1 MSRLSLPRAVISL
14 RSNRTNC
21 PSSPKI
27 GRRFVA
33 VAAFAATPGRGGF
46 AFARRPRRWCRD
58 QCRDRR
64 WSRCHHCRK
73 RHRRKRRRN
82 LRKRRDLARSAFEAG
97 IARKRKR
104 LQFAAKRNY
113 PSTDPT
119 RRSVARVAA
128 LAANRTVVAVV
139 VAVVVH
145 NRRRLVAAD
154 TKAVDRTS
162 IAHVV
167 AAAVVGK
174 NQSLSWPRQR
184 RRSQRYRPN
193 VAVVVEDTMT
203 DIVATDVAVAAGV
216 KFLRCSNVAVEV
228 VAVVEKHYY
237 TRWACSYLLA
247 AAAAAVEKILSRTD
261 SCN

>member
-1 MSRLSLPRAVISL
+1 M
-14 RSNRTNC
+14 
-21 PSSPKI
+21 
-27 GRRFVA
+27 
-33 VAAFAATPGRGGF
+33 
-46 AFARRPRRWCRD
+46 
-58 QCRDRR
+58 
-64 WSRCHHCRK
+64 
-73 RHRRKRRRN
+73 RHRRMRRRN
-82 LRKRRDLARSAFEAG
+82 LRKHRDLARSAFEAG

-139 VAVVVH
+139 VVVH

-162 IAHVV
+162 IARVV

-216 KFLRCSNVAVEV
+216 KVLRCSNVAVEV

-237 TRWACSYLLA
+237 TR
-247 AAAAAVEKILSRTD
+247 
-261 SCN
+261 